1 MLLSEKDKREVNE
14 MCNLSEAIW
23 DKGVSEGLERGL
35 EQGRT
40 AERQAFY
47 TSLKA
52 HIEGGSLSL
61 EDASAIAPDSEDFL
75 AWYKMQVN

>member
-23 DKGVSEGLERGL
+23 DKGVSEGFKLFYENL
-35 EQGRT
+35 KISVQDGR
-40 AERQAFY
+40 
-47 TSLKA
+47 
-52 HIEGGSLSL
+52 LSL

-75 AWYKMQVN
+75 SWYKMQVN

>member
-1 MLLSEKDKREVNE
+1 MLLKDEYDMLLSEKDKREVNE

-23 DKGVSEGLERGL
+23 DKGVADGFKQFYENLKISV
-35 EQGRT
+35 QDGR
-40 AERQAFY
+40 
-47 TSLKA
+47 
-52 HIEGGSLSL
+52 LSL